1 MSVPEAKAALRRSAA
16 ARRGVVP
23 DAARRATAE
32 ALTGALTGTLTGTL
46 TGALAACLPGRAG
59 VVLSGYLPIGAEADP
74 RPAMAAH
81 LAAGGRVCVPVT
93 PPRGQPLRF
102 RAWHPKAALVAGPFG
117 VALPASG
124 DWLVP
129 TVLIVPLLAFDAAG
143 YRLGYGGGYYDRT
156 LAVLRAAAPASAPIM
171 AIGLAFTAQQVAA
184 VPRDATDARL
194 DLIVTE
200 AGALVPS

>member
-1 MSVPEAKAALRRSAA
+1 MTVSEAKAALRRTAA
-16 ARRGVVP
+16 ARRDAVP
-23 DAARRATAE
+23 DAARRAAAAALAE
-32 ALTGALTGTLTGTL
+32 AL
-46 TGALAACLPGRAG
+46 AARLPGRAG

-81 LAAGGRVCVPVT
+81 LAAGGPVCVPVT

-102 RAWHPKAALVAGPFG
+102 RAWHPDAALVPGPFG
-117 VALPASG
+117 VAVPARG
-124 DWLVP
+124 EWLTP
-129 TVLIVPLLAFDAAG
+129 MVLIVPLLAFDAAG

-156 LAVLRAAAPASAPIM
+156 LAALRAAAAGAPVT
-171 AIGLAFTAQQVAA
+171 AIGLAFAAQQVEA

-200 AGALVPS
+200 AGPMVPS